1 MESKAPDFEA
11 SFSVLVMS
19 LASSAAMSLGLSPNP
34 QTGEQEVDRDLARF
48 NIDLLSMLRTKTE
61 GRLTEDEKRLLE
73 AVLSDLQMKF
83 VQLKS

>member
-1 MESKAPDFEA
+1 METKAPDFEA

-34 QTGEQEVDRDLARF
+34 QTGETEIDRELARF
-48 NIDLLSMLRTKTE
+48 NIDLLAMLKGKTE
-61 GRLTEDEKRLLE
+61 GRLTDDEKRLLE

-83 VQLKS
+83 VQAKS